1 MTDFEVR
8 TDRLNN
14 VSSNFNQ
21 ISSRVRSISDE
32 AKSVLSSTRS
42 SITARLAYSLQ
53 RSVVCGNINKCS
65 TDYKN
70 LSSAL
75 KQVSSLY
82 NQYER
87 KVAGQKLFDEVF
99 TLQDLLNV
107 WDWLNPPIFDVVK
120 SFPKS
125 LFDIPLIISP
135 WNAIKMPFPSAARE
149 LLEKM
154 PWITMGDTSTAGN
167 HPPLWHSHSAA
178 DLIEKI
184 LDTTG
189 VTAVG
194 VAGSTLF
201 KGFRDLG
208 SFENAI
214 KTLFKD
220 GKIAGS
226 LAEGSVFMNGQLA
239 GIDVGMNAKGDVL
252 GASVTTGGKAKWD
265 LEKGD
270 VGIEGN
276 IKAEVHLASG
286 ELEANVGYLNG
297 KIEGKI
303 GSAEAQGSLGA
314 TLWKDGKFAPSIGVE
329 GKASAKVAEGGVEAS
344 FGSDNYNVHSSAEGS
359 VLGAEAEA
367 SAKAG
372 VITYKDKDGT
382 IKTKYGAEAK
392 VGAEAYLAQGEVK
405 TGFTLFGIEVNASVE
420 GKVGGGGAA
429 AGGEVTSGG
438 VGASLD
444 LGLGVG
450 VGVDISVDWSGFDV
464 SEVGDAISGVVD
476 GAVDT
481 AKAVG
486 DAAVNGA
493 KAVGNVIEDG
503 IDALGDLFGF

>member
-14 VSSNFNQ
+14 VSSNFNR

-120 SFPKS
+120 NFPKS
-125 LFDIPLIISP
+125 LFTIPLIISP
-135 WNAIKMPFPSAARE
+135 WNIIKPTIRPKTDAEFTHMLFE
-149 LLEKM
+149 NFL
-154 PWITMGDTSTAGN
+154 GDA
-167 HPPLWHSHSAA
+167 WKA
-178 DLIEKI
+178 
-184 LDTTG
+184 TG

-194 VAGSTLF
+194 ATGSVLF
-201 KGFRDLG
+201 KGFTDLG
-208 SFENAI
+208 SFENAM

-226 LAEGSVFMNGQLA
+226 LAEGSAFINGQIA
-239 GIDVGMNAKGDVL
+239 GVDAGVSVKGDVL
-252 GASVTTGGKAKWD
+252 GASATAGGKAKWD

-270 VGIEGN
+270 VGAEASL
-276 IKAEVHLASG
+276 KAEVHAASG
-286 ELEANVGYLNG
+286 EVEGYIGYLKG
-297 KIEGKI
+297 KIKGTV
-303 GSAEAQGSLGA
+303 GSAEAKGSLVA
-314 TLWKDGKFAPSIGVE
+314 SLWKDGKFAPAIGVE
-329 GKASAKVAEGGVEAS
+329 GKASAKGAEGEVEAS
-344 FGSDNYNVHSSAEGS
+344 FGSEKNNVHASAGGS
-359 VLGAEAEA
+359 VFVAEAEA

-372 VITYKDKDGT
+372 VITYKEDDGT
-382 IKTKYGAEAK
+382 VKTKFGVDAE
-392 VGAEAYLAQGEVK
+392 VGAEAYLAQGEAK
-405 TGFTLFGIEVNASVE
+405 TGFSLWGIEVSASVE
-420 GKVGGGGAA
+420 GKFGGLGAG
-429 AGGEVTSGG
+429 AGVEATTGSIS
-438 VGASLD
+438 ASVDAGILAG
-444 LGLGVG
+444 LGLNVG
-450 VGVDISVDWSGFDV
+450 VDWSGFDPSAV
-464 SEVGDAISGVVD
+464 KDTFTGIVD
-476 GAVDT
+476 GAVDS
-481 AKAVG
+481 AVAIG
-486 DAAVNGA
+486 NAVADGA
-493 KAVGNVIEDG
+493 EFVGNAISDGAEFIGDVAEDG
-503 IDALGDLFGF
+503 WNALGDLFDF